1 MFIYKNIISHW
12 QSYYI
17 CPQFKSLIK
26 AYSDVELRMV
36 CFKNIVKCTILG
48 DGMVGKTC
56 LSKTFVEDQFP
67 DRYVATVTG
76 NYTGSVAA
84 YGDQYTVDIRDTN
97 GQVSIYWYA
106 FY

>member
-1 MFIYKNIISHW
+1 
-12 QSYYI
+12 
-17 CPQFKSLIK
+17 
-26 AYSDVELRMV
+26 
-36 CFKNIVKCTILG
+36 
-48 DGMVGKTC
+48 MVGKTC
-56 LSKTFVEDQFP
+56 LAKAFVGDQFP

-106 FY
+106 FFLNMQLHCAYFKKVIFICIYHNRKLNKLHGVA